1 MEKTRYKILLID
13 DDKLDQAAFKRL
25 VKTENLPYDCTIA
38 GSVSQA
44 REKLANS
51 KFDIVIVDYLL
62 GDGTAFDVFEFIK
75 DTPTIFVTG
84 AGTEELAIKALKSY
98 AYDYLIKD
106 VDRNYLKVLPKIINN
121 AVAHKEAEQQLNNY
135 HQNLELLVR
144 ERTEQLETEKE
155 FMSVTLKSM
164 GDGVIA
170 VNAEKQITIFNKIAE
185 NLTGRRFEKVEDKCV
200 DDVFKLINEQSK
212 EPVES
217 PIDKALRSGRIE
229 SGSDQDCLVAKDGTE
244 RPIAATA
251 GPIQKNDG
259 TMIGV
264 VMVIRDVSR
273 EREIDRMKTNF
284 ISSVSHE
291 LRTPLTSIKAY
302 TATIL
307 RDPDMPKKIRN
318 QFLTIIDEES
328 NRLAKLIEDLLEVSK
343 IESGTAEMSKQNVY
357 IGGVINQVLSAL
369 QPLADNKHIR
379 IKYEQ
384 QDKFLALAGDKLKI
398 QSVVTNLLNNAI
410 KFTSEFGHVTV
421 SVRRTEYE
429 LGISVSDTG
438 VGIPT
443 EALPRIFDRFYR
455 VYRPG
460 EQISGTGLG
469 LAIVKKIV
477 DMHGGRIEVESDE
490 GQGSTFTVY
499 LPLATEP
506 AQTCTTQ

>member
-185 NLTGRRFEKVEDKCV
+185 NLTGRRLR
-200 DDVFKLINEQSK
+200 KL
-212 EPVES
+212 
-217 PIDKALRSGRIE
+217 
-229 SGSDQDCLVAKDGTE
+229 
-244 RPIAATA
+244 
-251 GPIQKNDG
+251 
-259 TMIGV
+259 
-264 VMVIRDVSR
+264 
-273 EREIDRMKTNF
+273 KTNASMMF
-284 ISSVSHE
+284 SS
-291 LRTPLTSIKAY
+291 
-302 TATIL
+302 
-307 RDPDMPKKIRN
+307 
-318 QFLTIIDEES
+318 
-328 NRLAKLIEDLLEVSK
+328 
-343 IESGTAEMSKQNVY
+343 
-357 IGGVINQVLSAL
+357 
-369 QPLADNKHIR
+369 
-379 IKYEQ
+379 
-384 QDKFLALAGDKLKI
+384 
-398 QSVVTNLLNNAI
+398 
-410 KFTSEFGHVTV
+410 
-421 SVRRTEYE
+421 
-429 LGISVSDTG
+429 
-438 VGIPT
+438 
-443 EALPRIFDRFYR
+443 
-455 VYRPG
+455 
-460 EQISGTGLG
+460 
-469 LAIVKKIV
+469 
-477 DMHGGRIEVESDE
+477 
-490 GQGSTFTVY
+490 
-499 LPLATEP
+499 
-506 AQTCTTQ
+506 